1 MKPLVCATVLLLA
14 MSAAAQKP
22 APAAAKQAQN
32 SIRLGDANSCL
43 ALRSFFVRRSE
54 HMQAYPAVR
63 GSSTCTPA
71 NRFRV
76 EYIPAAVQ
84 NREVKDTKCTDCA
97 VEPERE
103 QPKRT

>member
-1 MKPLVCATVLLLA
+1 MKSLVCATILLLA
-14 MSAAAQKP
+14 MSAAAQKA
-22 APAAAKQAQN
+22 APDAAGAAKQAQN

-43 ALRSFFVRRSE
+43 ALRTILVRHSERMQSF
-54 HMQAYPAVR
+54 PAVR

-76 EYIPAAVQ
+76 EYIPGAVQ

-97 VEPERE
+97 VEPE
-103 QPKRT
+103 